1 MIYERAMFNSCNQ
14 ESNEKFEDYLRKL
27 KLLIQTCDFGAV
39 EDDLLRD
46 RLVLGV
52 NNKKLKKKLIAK
64 ADLKLT
70 DTIDMC
76 RIEDE

>member
-27 KLLIQTCDFGAV
+27 KLLIQTCDLGAV
-39 EDDLLRD
+39 DC

-52 NNKKLKKKLIAK
+52 NNKK
-64 ADLKLT
+64 
-70 DTIDMC
+70 
-76 RIEDE
+76 